1 MHENAEMEKVQ
12 DGEGVKGGMC
22 RPEEVH
28 IARHRNIA
36 QGEQGERK
44 LQNLSSCT
52 LSLLTEN
59 QFHAEEST
67 MIRSRCRAVHNRV
80 DVREAGLIHMEN
92 DIRNWILVVL
102 LDIFDEPV

>member
-67 MIRSRCRAVHNRV
+67 MIRSRCRAVHIRV
-80 DVREAGLIHMEN
+80 DVREA
-92 DIRNWILVVL
+92 
-102 LDIFDEPV
+102 